1 MSATLLIPG
10 KAKMPFIREYSE
22 GELPKEDRLVIPA
35 RKSPIET
42 ALHETLHAVILRLDG
57 LDIADVIETDDAVW
71 TRLVEPQKYTVAAL
85 MAPEVYMKLHEIES
99 TDQSVSSDRNAVAGC
114 IRPAAVEDIRRQN
127 RALLENIFQCPDVR
141 VAICVLSARM
151 DIELREH
158 KVMHGNFI
166 HEIIDPILTH
176 SLYAAD
182 LRKKLNRVD

>member
-1 MSATLLIPG
+1 MNLGQRDEPC
-10 KAKMPFIREYSE
+10 
-22 GELPKEDRLVIPA
+22 
-35 RKSPIET
+35 
-42 ALHETLHAVILRLDG
+42 LDG

-85 MAPEVYMKLHEIES
+85 MAPEVYMKLHEIEF

-127 RALLENIFQCPDVR
+127 RALLENIFQCPDIGA
-141 VAICVLSARM
+141 AICVLSARM